1 VIWHKTRRGKSAVR
15 TPLIVAALVSSALV
29 WALTAGCADAPITA
43 ADLQDDGQLREQAD
57 QQQSVH
63 AASSHKPKAQL
74 AEHLRVTGL
83 VATEA
88 EGPLEDATRFSL
100 DSEAIHLHLRA
111 DGLDEPRPVTF
122 VWLHGDQRRE
132 TLGFLQPS
140 ETISPVASLP
150 LARYVEEGFAVPLS
164 EGSEGSDGPD
174 FDPTS
179 LVGPWEVEVYSTDA
193 TGRSLVFERE
203 FEILDAESYEA
214 WRLSTGLAAGPAAD
228 LAAPPA

>member
-1 VIWHKTRRGKSAVR
+1 MV
-15 TPLIVAALVSSALV
+15 PLMVVLA
-29 WALTAGCADAPITA
+29 AGCADAPITA

-57 QQQSVH
+57 LRQSVH
-63 AASSHKPKAQL
+63 ASSVHRPKAPPTQI

-83 VATEA
+83 VAA
-88 EGPLEDATRFSL
+88 QADGPLEDATRFSL

-150 LARYVEEGFAVPLS
+150 LARFVEEGFATTLPPRLAP
-164 EGSEGSDGPD
+164 GSDD
-174 FDPTS
+174 IVDPTT
-179 LVGPWEVEVYSTDA
+179 LTGAWKVEVYSTDA
-193 TGRSLVFERE
+193 NGRSLVFERE
-203 FEILDAESYEA
+203 FEILEVESYEA
-214 WRLSTGLAAGPAAD
+214 WRLSRD
-228 LAAPPA
+228 LAVGAPSVPE

>member
-1 VIWHKTRRGKSAVR
+1 VR
-15 TPLIVAALVSSALV
+15 YPLLAAALASLMV
-29 WALTAGCADAPITA
+29 LTAGCADAPITA

-57 QQQSVH
+57 LQQIVHASSVH
-63 AASSHKPKAQL
+63 SPKVRPTQV

-100 DSEAIHLHLRA
+100 DSVAIHLHLRA

-150 LARYVEEGFAVPLS
+150 LARYVEEGFTEVVDEQPKNDPS
-164 EGSEGSDGPD
+164 EQGAALAGA
-174 FDPTS
+174 
-179 LVGPWEVEVYSTDA
+179 WKVEVYSTDA
-193 TGRSLVFERE
+193 NGRSLVFERE
-203 FEILDAESYEA
+203 FEILEVESYEA
-214 WRLSTGLAAGPAAD
+214 WRLSRD
-228 LAAPPA
+228 LAVGAPSVPE

>member
-1 VIWHKTRRGKSAVR
+1 MIA
-15 TPLIVAALVSSALV
+15 
-29 WALTAGCADAPITA
+29 AGCADAPITA
-43 ADLQDDGQLREQAD
+43 ADLQDDGQLREQPG

-63 AASSHKPKAQL
+63 AAASSHQPKAQV

-83 VATEA
+83 VASVA

-150 LARYVEEGFAVPLS
+150 LARYVQEGFAPPPTQGA
-164 EGSEGSDGPD
+164 EGADGD
-174 FDPTS
+174 QLDPAA
-179 LVGPWEVEVYSTDA
+179 LLGPWKVEVYSTDA
-193 TGRSLVFERE
+193 NGRSLVFERE

-214 WRLSTGLAAGPAAD
+214 WLLAHASAEGV
-228 LAAPPA
+228 AAPPA

>member
-1 VIWHKTRRGKSAVR
+1 MV
-15 TPLIVAALVSSALV
+15 L
-29 WALTAGCADAPITA
+29 LTAGCADAPITA

-57 QQQSVH
+57 RQQSVH
-63 AASSHKPKAQL
+63 ASIVHQPKARPTQV

-83 VATEA
+83 VAAQA

-100 DSEAIHLHLRA
+100 DSVAIHLHLRA

-150 LARYVEEGFAVPLS
+150 LARFVEEGFYA
-164 EGSEGSDGPD
+164 
-174 FDPTS
+174 DPSSALADPSVLT
-179 LVGPWEVEVYSTDA
+179 GPWKVEVYSTDA
-193 TGRSLVFERE
+193 NGRSLVFERE
-203 FEILDAESYEA
+203 FEILEVESYDA
-214 WRLSTGLAAGPAAD
+214 WQLAAQE
-228 LAAPPA
+228 LAQELARGASGVSE